1 MADDAGGPRT
11 IYMAIEGVIGVGKTT
26 LARSIQSAF
35 NAQLLLEVFEENPF
49 LSHFYADRAKY
60 AFQTQIFFL
69 LSRYRQQ
76 HQVIQRLLRASH
88 VVSDYT
94 FAKDRIF
101 AHLNLQGDELDTYE
115 HLYSALAENVLTPDL
130 VVYLD
135 ADIPIVMQRIAV
147 RDRSYERD
155 MDTDYITNLLR
166 AYEEF
171 FSRYTEAPVLHIN
184 TNDLDFVRRPQD
196 LLEVIQR
203 IRSALGQGT
212 HQPELP
218 RFVAPGWGARETT
231 LATERRRLTDLQQW
245 HHLVDTEIG
254 LQGDPFYNLVA
265 FQHKVGDLAGQLADT
280 WILGDSLREQYGN
293 REEGIAEA
301 ARRSHD
307 ELQEKLV
314 ACLSCILRLANRLS
328 VDLESAYLLHM
339 RDNDIHNQNSQKR
352 ES

>member
-1 MADDAGGPRT
+1 MAESAGGSRT

-49 LSHFYADRAKY
+49 LSNFYADRAKY

-76 HQVIQRLLRASH
+76 HQVIQRLLRAAS

-101 AHLNLQGDELDTYE
+101 AHLNLQGDELNTYE
-115 HLYSALAENVLTPDL
+115 HLYSALAENVVTPDL
-130 VVYLD
+130 VIYLH

-147 RDRSYERD
+147 RDRTYERG
-155 MDTDYITNLLR
+155 MDTDYISDLSR
-166 AYEEF
+166 AYEDF
-171 FSRYTEAPVLHIN
+171 FAGYTEAPVLRIN

-212 HQPELP
+212 HQPALP
-218 RFVAPGWGARETT
+218 RFAAPSWGAREAT

-245 HHLVDTEIG
+245 HHLVDIEVG
-254 LQGDPFYNLVA
+254 VQGNPFYNLIC
-265 FQHKVGDLAGQLADT
+265 FQHKVGGLAGQLAET
-280 WILGDSLREQYGN
+280 WTLGDSLTEQYGN

-301 ARRSHD
+301 VRRSRD
-307 ELQEKLV
+307 TLQKELVE
-314 ACLSCILRLANRLS
+314 CLSCILRLANRLG

-339 RDNDIHNQNSQKR
+339 RDNAIDAQASQER
-352 ES
+352 LS

>member
-1 MADDAGGPRT
+1 MAESTGAPRT

-26 LARSIQSAF
+26 LARSIQSAL

-49 LSHFYADRAKY
+49 LSQFYADRAKY

-76 HQVIQRLLRASH
+76 HQVIQRLLRSGH

-101 AHLNLQGDELDTYE
+101 AHLNLQGDEFNTYE
-115 HLYSALAENVLTPDL
+115 HLYSALAENVVTPDL

-147 RDRSYERD
+147 RDRSYERG
-155 MDTDYITNLLR
+155 MDRDYIANLGR
-166 AYEEF
+166 AYEDF
-171 FSRYTEAPVLHIN
+171 FAHYTEAPILRIN

-196 LLEVIQR
+196 LMEITQR

-212 HQPELP
+212 HQPALP
-218 RFVAPGWGARETT
+218 PFAVPGWGAREAT

-245 HHLVDTEIG
+245 HHLVDTEVG
-254 LQGDPFYNLVA
+254 LQGDPFFSLIR
-265 FQHKVGDLAGQLADT
+265 FQHKVGSLAGQLAET
-280 WILGDSLREQYGN
+280 WALGDSLTGQYGN
-293 REEGIAEA
+293 REEGVAEA
-301 ARRSHD
+301 VRRSHSGLQR
-307 ELQEKLV
+307 ELVE
-314 ACLSCILRLANRLS
+314 CLSCILRLANRLD
-328 VDLESAYLLHM
+328 VDLESAYLLRM
-339 RDNDIHNQNSQKR
+339 RDNDHDMRTNLEK

>member
-1 MADDAGGPRT
+1 MAESAVELRT
-11 IYMAIEGVIGVGKTT
+11 TYMAIEGVIGVGKTT
-26 LARSIQSAF
+26 LARSIQGAF

-76 HQVIQRLLRASH
+76 HQVIQRLLRTGNM
-88 VVSDYT
+88 VSDYT

-115 HLYSALAENVLTPDL
+115 RLYSALAENVVTPDL
-130 VVYLD
+130 VIYLV
-135 ADIPIVMQRIAV
+135 ADIPLVMQRIEV
-147 RDRSYERD
+147 RDRSYERG
-155 MDTDYITNLLR
+155 MDTDYITSLWH
-166 AYEEF
+166 AYEDF
-171 FSRYTEAPVLHIN
+171 FSRYTEAPVLRIN
-184 TNDLDFVRRPQD
+184 TNDLDIVRRPQD
-196 LLEVIQR
+196 LAEVIQR

-218 RFVAPGWGARETT
+218 RFAVPAWGAREAT

-245 HHLVDTEIG
+245 HHLVDAEMG
-254 LQGDPFYNLVA
+254 LQGDPFYNLIA
-265 FQHKVGDLAGQLADT
+265 FQDKVGGLAGQLAET
-280 WILGDSLREQYGN
+280 WMLGDSLRAQYGN
-293 REEGIAEA
+293 PEEGIAEA
-301 ARRSHD
+301 VRRSRD
-307 ELQEKLV
+307 MLQQKLV
-314 ACLSCILRLANRLS
+314 DCLSCILRLANRLG

-339 RDNDIHNQNSQKR
+339 RDCDRDTQTNPKR